1 MLTATPNTRP
11 KAINK
16 AIPANM
22 THRRWIAVLE
32 VAVIVILP
40 LLLIS
45 WWHTVRENGYLYD
58 DAYISFR
65 YSLNLAN
72 GHGLVWN
79 VGGEPTQGY
88 TNFLF
93 VILTAIGIKVGASAE
108 TTAHLLNALGLVLI
122 GLAIYAMTRQF
133 SKRPFLRMI
142 PALIGVV
149 APISLLNAMTGMET
163 VFWTGLVF
171 VPMAF
176 VLIYLVEPRRRW
188 LLGFAVTALMGCL
201 TRPESVLLAILW
213 FGVLFV
219 AAAGKRR
226 EVFVAG
232 VAFGLLGLLYV
243 GWLQAYF
250 GAVLPN
256 SFFVKV
262 ADTARLPGRQ
272 YVEDFLNGQVLTFG
286 WFLAPIVGLALIPWR
301 RLALLAALHLAVLS
315 LLVFYLFAFPLMGLY
330 HRFLHPVGV
339 SLLVLVALG
348 LVILFDQTL
357 SVAEQHYRRARQQA
371 PEDTAWVWTVT
382 RAIIAGGILITLVWP
397 SVQLISSSLIQPFG
411 AGSLFYANRR
421 AGLALASLPNAA
433 AITVAYNDVGIMPYV
448 SGVKNLDT
456 VGLNNNAIA
465 RNAKAEGFLWVVKY
479 ILDSTPDAL
488 AFYTFPDG
496 KVYNYGHG
504 VIGGYYNVI
513 TDTAF
518 FKENYACGGAFD
530 AEWVHIQWYVYRQ
543 SPYFSELQAA
553 LQRDADLKTCQAL
566 NPYQ

>member
-1 MLTATPNTRP
+1 MLNATPNTVP
-11 KAINK
+11 NVTSKDLAD
-16 AIPANM
+16 
-22 THRRWIAVLE
+22 RRWITVLE
-32 VAVIVILP
+32 VLVIVILP

-45 WWHTVRENGYLYD
+45 WWHTVPENGYLYD

-65 YSLNLAN
+65 YSLNLAS

-93 VILTAIGIKVGASAE
+93 VILTAVGIKVGASAE
-108 TTAHLLNALGLVLI
+108 ATAHVLNAVGLALI
-122 GLAIYAMTRQF
+122 GLAIYAMMRQY

-142 PALIGVV
+142 PALIGVI
-149 APISLLNAMTGMET
+149 APLSLLNAMTGMET
-163 VFWTGLVF
+163 VFWTGFVF

-176 VLIYLVEPRRRW
+176 VLIYLGDPRRRW
-188 LLGFAVTALMGCL
+188 LIAFAVTAFMGCL
-201 TRPESVLLAILW
+201 TRPESVLLTILW

-219 AAAGKRR
+219 AATGKRR
-226 EVFVAG
+226 DVLVAG
-232 VAFGLLGLLYV
+232 LAFGFVGLLYV
-243 GWLQAYF
+243 AWLHAYF

-272 YVEDFLNGQVLTFG
+272 YVEEFLTGQVLTFG
-286 WFLAPIVGLALIPWR
+286 WFLVPIVGLALIPWR
-301 RLALLAALHLAVLS
+301 RLVLLAALHLPVLS

-330 HRFLHPVGV
+330 HRFLHPAGV

-348 LVILFDQTL
+348 LVTVLDRTL
-357 SVAEQHYRRARQQA
+357 NLAEQRYLRTRQQA
-371 PEDTAWVWTVT
+371 PEIAPWVWTGA
-382 RAIIAGGILITLVWP
+382 RAIIAVGIIAMLVWP
-397 SVQLISSSLIQPFG
+397 CLQLISSSLIQPFG

-421 AGLALASLPNAA
+421 AGLILASLPDAA

-496 KVYNYGHG
+496 KVYNFGHG
-504 VIGGYYNVI
+504 MIGGYYSVI

-543 SPYFSELQAA
+543 SPYFSELQTA